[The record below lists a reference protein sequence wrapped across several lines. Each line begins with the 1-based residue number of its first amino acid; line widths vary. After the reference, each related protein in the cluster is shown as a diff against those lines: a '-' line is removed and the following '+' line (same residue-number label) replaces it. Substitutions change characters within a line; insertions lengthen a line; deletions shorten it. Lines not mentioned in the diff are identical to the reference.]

1 MKNFLKKF
9 STDGKLGIFAVAL
22 GFFAVFVGTP
32 DNNVKATIN
41 IKELSLLTE
50 NQVDRVSPEELADW
64 IIERK
69 SDYRLLDIRSEK
81 EFKNYHIPVAENLS
95 GSDLYKASFLPTE
108 KIIICGNDGVQTAQG
123 WFLLKARNYKAVY
136 VLDGGMKNWENS
148 ILFPAIP
155 DNPSPEQLKEFD
167 KIREVSTFFG
177 GSPISGKDTQSVN
190 KIKMPAIQLPAITP
204 GASGKKKKREGC

>member
-41 IKELSLLTE
+41 IKELSLLTA
-50 NQVDRVSPEELADW
+50 NQVDRVSPEEVADW
-64 IIERK
+64 IIESK
-69 SDYRLLDIRSEK
+69 TNFRLLDIRSDK
-81 EFKNYHIPVAENLS
+81 EFKEYHIPVAENLS
-95 GSDLYKASFLPTE
+95 AADLYKTNFLPTE
-108 KIIICGNDGVQTAQG
+108 RIIICGNDGVQTAQG

-148 ILFPAIP
+148 ILFPRIP
-155 DNPSPEQLKEFD
+155 DSPTQEQQKRFD
-167 KIREVSTFFG
+167 KIREVSAFFG
-177 GSPISGKDTQSVN
+177 GSPNTSEDNNEIN
-190 KIKMPAIQLPAITP
+190 KMKMPAIKLPAITT
-204 GASGKKKKREGC
+204 SSSKKKNKREGC